1 MRAAQDGDR
10 TAYEALLRDCVP
22 LIRGIVRSQGVAA
35 GHLEDVVQEV
45 LLTVHRVRHT
55 YDPARPFD
63 AWLGAI
69 SRRRAIDALRR
80 TSRHQGR
87 ETQDPTSYETHADE
101 AELPDRLAEAAQRAR
116 HVRQA
121 VASLPP
127 RQREAVEHLSLAER
141 SLAEAAAATGRSE
154 GALKVNLHRALGALR
169 IWLRRHE

>member
-10 TAYEALLRDCVP
+10 AAYQALLRDCVP
-22 LIRGIVRSQGVAA
+22 LIRGIARSQGVATA
-35 GHLEDVVQEV
+35 NLEDVVQDV

-55 YDPARPFD
+55 YDPTRPFD

-69 SRRRAIDALRR
+69 SRRRAIDALRQTLR
-80 TSRHQGR
+80 QQGR
-87 ETQDPTSYETHADE
+87 ETHDPTSYETHADE
-101 AELPDRLAEAAQRAR
+101 AEPQDRVVEATQRAR

-121 VASLPP
+121 IAALPP
-127 RQREAVEHLSLAER
+127 RQREAVEQLSLAER

-169 IWLRRHE
+169 LWLRRHE